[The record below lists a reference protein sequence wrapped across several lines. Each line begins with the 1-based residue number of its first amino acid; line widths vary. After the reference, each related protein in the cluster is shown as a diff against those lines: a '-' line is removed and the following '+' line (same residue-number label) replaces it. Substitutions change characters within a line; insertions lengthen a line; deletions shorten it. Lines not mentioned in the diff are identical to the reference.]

1 MDNGIPFV
9 DCRTQQ
15 KPRCSSIKTLPCQH
29 NYAILHY
36 LKKSP
41 NVWYAFLGFC
51 RPIKGICGL
60 TREIIVGLV
69 ANLETRQQRREEYT
83 ERDLPPEHPRAS
95 STDDVEGIIALF
107 HEVIGVVFDTK
118 EFYDEFP
125 KIMNEFSK
133 KSDPNLPF
141 YYYWTGSQTRYR
153 DFPLPSFNKPSK
165 EGVERLDKVTLSR
178 RGDPGVFVA
187 DRASLPQKNQL
198 TVRANFHRAP
208 VPLPP
213 VEFDLPL

>member
-1 MDNGIPFV
+1 MLYRVIG
-9 DCRTQQ
+9 
-15 KPRCSSIKTLPCQH
+15 
-29 NYAILHY
+29 
-36 LKKSP
+36 KK
-41 NVWYAFLGFC
+41 VTIFWYAFLGFC
-51 RPIKGICGL
+51 RPIKGICGM

-83 ERDLPPEHPRAS
+83 ERHLPPEHPRAS
-95 STDDVEGIIALF
+95 STDSVEGIIAPF

-133 KSDPNLPF
+133 KSDRNLSL
-141 YYYWTGSQTRYR
+141 YYWTGSQTRYR

-165 EGVERLDKVTLSR
+165 EGVERLDRVTLSR

-213 VEFDLPL
+213 VEFDRPS

>member
-1 MDNGIPFV
+1 MSTKCYTALLV
-9 DCRTQQ
+9 
-15 KPRCSSIKTLPCQH
+15 
-29 NYAILHY
+29 
-36 LKKSP
+36 KKSH

-51 RPIKGICGL
+51 RPIKGICGF

-69 ANLETRQQRREEYT
+69 ANLETCQQRREEYT

-133 KSDPNLPF
+133 KSDPNLSF
-141 YYYWTGSQTRYR
+141 YYWTGSQTRYR
-153 DFPLPSFNKPSK
+153 DFPLPSFNEPSK
-165 EGVERLDKVTLSR
+165 EGVERLDRVTLSR
-178 RGDPGVFVA
+178 RGDPRVFVA
-187 DRASLPQKNQL
+187 DSFTASEKPTNCEGQFSSS
-198 TVRANFHRAP
+198 TCASP
-208 VPLPP
+208 TC
-213 VEFDLPL
+213 

>member
-1 MDNGIPFV
+1 MLYCVI
-9 DCRTQQ
+9 C
-15 KPRCSSIKTLPCQH
+15 
-29 NYAILHY
+29 
-36 LKKSP
+36 KKSH

-133 KSDPNLPF
+133 KSDPDLLSIIGLEARHAIGTFHCHPL
-141 YYYWTGSQTRYR
+141 TGH
-153 DFPLPSFNKPSK
+153 PK
-165 EGVERLDKVTLSR
+165 
-178 RGDPGVFVA
+178 RG
-187 DRASLPQKNQL
+187 
-198 TVRANFHRAP
+198 
-208 VPLPP
+208 
-213 VEFDLPL
+213 

>member
-1 MDNGIPFV
+1 M
-9 DCRTQQ
+9 
-15 KPRCSSIKTLPCQH
+15 
-29 NYAILHY
+29 
-36 LKKSP
+36 
-41 NVWYAFLGFC
+41 
-51 RPIKGICGL
+51 
-60 TREIIVGLV
+60 TREIIVGLL

-83 ERDLPPEHPRAS
+83 ERDLPHAHPRAS

-107 HEVIGVVFDTK
+107 HEVIGVVFDIK

-141 YYYWTGSQTRYR
+141 YYWTGHQTRYR
-153 DFPLPSFNKPSK
+153 DFPLPTFNEPSK
-165 EGVERLDKVTLSR
+165 NGVERLDKVTLSR
-178 RGDPGVFVA
+178 RGDPGVFVSN
-187 DRASLPQKNQL
+187 RASLPQRNQL

-213 VEFDLPL
+213 VGFDQPL